1 MYQTHEHYALILKAD
16 LRVLMKIKSLTI
28 DSLTS
33 LKLCVLKQLLTCEW
47 VGHDSDVMCVH
58 LDLVLTIP
66 KGSRENVDPKR
77 WVIQIARMI
86 ILESSPSRPED
97 DFQQCQITV
106 FLTHSEGGR
115 WYSLPEE
122 LGECWEPREAE
133 RGPPAPG
140 GDPPALRGD
149 PGGRVSATDINA
161 AMGD

>member
-1 MYQTHEHYALILKAD
+1 MIFIN
-16 LRVLMKIKSLTI
+16 V
-28 DSLTS
+28 
-33 LKLCVLKQLLTCEW
+33 KLLSFLP
-47 VGHDSDVMCVH
+47 
-58 LDLVLTIP
+58 LV
-66 KGSRENVDPKR
+66 
-77 WVIQIARMI
+77 
-86 ILESSPSRPED
+86 
-97 DFQQCQITV
+97 
-106 FLTHSEGGR
+106 SEGGR